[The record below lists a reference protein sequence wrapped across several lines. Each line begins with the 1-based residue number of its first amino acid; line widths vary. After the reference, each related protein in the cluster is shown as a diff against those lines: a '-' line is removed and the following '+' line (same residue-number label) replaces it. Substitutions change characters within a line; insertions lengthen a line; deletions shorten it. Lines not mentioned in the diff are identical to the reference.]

1 MTAPPSTGVA
11 IDEATREAL
20 AELLLVLADDEFVIG
35 FWDSEWTGIAPVL
48 EEDVAFSSLAQ
59 DEIGHARAYHEL
71 RSAVTGEDGDSV
83 AFGRD
88 ADSFRHARL
97 LDHPRTDWAFS
108 VCRRWLYDTADS
120 VRVEALTRSAYQP
133 LAQLAVKIRREERY
147 HLAHVD
153 DWLGRLAGAA
163 GEPRERLAKSLS
175 ILWPDALSVLSDLQT
190 EPTLLAAGIL
200 PEPMAALRDRW
211 VRLATTRLGELG
223 LEVPAAAP
231 PSQPRSGPRPESF
244 RWLWGEFT
252 SVARLEPGATW

>member
-1 MTAPPSTGVA
+1 MTAGPSAGMA
-11 IDEATREAL
+11 IDEGTREAL
-20 AELLLVLADDEFVIG
+20 AELLLILADDEFVIG

-71 RSAVTGEDGDSV
+71 RTAITGEDSDGV
-83 AFGRD
+83 AFGRE

-133 LAQLAVKIRREERY
+133 LAELTEKIRREERY
-147 HLAHVD
+147 HLAHAD
-153 DWLGRLAGAA
+153 EWLGRLAGAD
-163 GEPRERLAKSLS
+163 GEPRQRLARSLS
-175 ILWPDALSVLSDLQT
+175 ILWPDALSVLSDLPS
-190 EPTLLAAGIL
+190 EETLVAAGIL
-200 PEPMAALRDRW
+200 PEPMAVLRDRW
-211 VRLATTRLGELG
+211 VRLATARLGELD
-223 LEVPAAAP
+223 LEVPAIALH
-231 PSQPRSGPRPESF
+231 SEPRSGPRPESF